1 MVLNLK
7 IMKVAQW
14 FKKWNLTSLKIN
26 AEFLEVELSFQDV
39 DKKAAWE
46 LYVELL
52 TRVTTQPLNLEHGDE
67 ETALKSIHSIFGLTR
82 EILKKYGA
90 ECIEF
95 AKIAII
101 ILNQIVRP
109 FTAKWHKQSLSG
121 AFANPQK
128 CNEFRAELD
137 QIREKLKNY
146 SRMLS
151 EIAGVEDLT
160 DLQD

>member
-1 MVLNLK
+1 
-7 IMKVAQW
+7 MKVAQW

-52 TRVTTQPLNLEHGDE
+52 TRITTQPLHLEHGDE
-67 ETALKSIHSIFGLTR
+67 ATALSSIHNIFGLTR
-82 EILKKYGA
+82 EILKKYGS

-101 ILNQIVRP
+101 ILNQVVRP
-109 FTAKWHKQSLSG
+109 FTAKWHKLSISG
-121 AFANPQK
+121 AFNDPQK
-128 CNEFRAELD
+128 CIEFREELE
-137 QIREKLKNY
+137 QLRGKLINY

-151 EIAGVEDLT
+151 EIDSVEDIT